1 MSRQKRSYRNDIE
14 SSQKGE
20 KQRKSRAKV
29 FNLTKTSKSKLKN
42 LLKMLMHDG
51 FRKKCHMSRKKFLL
65 LL

>member
-29 FNLTKTSKSKLKN
+29 FNLTKTSKSKLSAEN
-42 LLKMLMHDG
+42 ADAWWLP
-51 FRKKCHMSRKKFLL
+51 
-65 LL
+65 